1 VSTMA
6 DKLVTIAE
14 YMNSI
19 QAEMAKQV
27 LADFD
32 IPAIISGE
40 NAGDGRIGF
49 IDSVKLQVKES
60 DAEEAKQILEEQ
72 QEGHEPEDYEVGD
85 ETDDD
90 EPYDPQEDK

>member
-1 VSTMA
+1 VSIMA
-6 DKLVTIAE
+6 GELVTIAE

-32 IPAIISGE
+32 IPAIIIGE

-49 IDSVKLQVKES
+49 IEPIKLQVKQT
-60 DAEEAKQILEEQ
+60 DADEAKKILEEQ
-72 QEGHEPEDYEVGD
+72 EQNFEPEDSPEFNELGGYE
-85 ETDDD
+85 
-90 EPYDPQEDK
+90 EPEEQ

>member
-1 VSTMA
+1 MSTMA

-27 LADFD
+27 LEDFD
-32 IPAIISGE
+32 IPAVVVGS

-49 IDSVKLQVKES
+49 IDTIKLQVKEK
-60 DAEEAKQILEEQ
+60 DAAEAKQILEEQ
-72 QEGHEPEDYEVGD
+72 
-85 ETDDD
+85 
-90 EPYDPQEDK
+90 